1 MATPTDEEYQAAL
14 KATGMTDDPDYMGD
28 DEEVKPKKKAKK
40 KKPSSTVGGFLDQ
53 VKQRHKML
61 HDM

>member
-1 MATPTDEEYQAAL
+1 MATPTDEEYEAAL
-14 KATGMTDDPDYMGD
+14 KRLGMSDDSDND
-28 DEEVKPKKKAKK
+28 NEVAEKPKKKAKK

-53 VKQRHKML
+53 AKRRHQML